1 MNELSIFYWTQ
12 FIAGAKPE
20 LETSK
25 EFSERILS
33 IISKQYHHI
42 STKAQQDIVT
52 LLVKKKCIPT
62 RFGMK
67 LPGEAYFPSVNL
79 FDDLPILDFSLQHKN
94 MNEAFLTALG
104 VRKVN
109 NNTIMRNINSIFF

>member
-1 MNELSIFYWTQ
+1 MNELSIFHWAQ
-12 FIAGAKPE
+12 FISDTKPE

-33 IISKQYHHI
+33 IVSKQYHHV
-42 STKAQQDIVT
+42 SAKSQEEIVA

-67 LPGEAYFPSVNL
+67 LPEESYFPSVNL
-79 FDDLPILDFSLQHKN
+79 FDDLPVLDFSQQHKHI
-94 MNEAFLTALG
+94 NEAFLTALG

-109 NNTIMRNINSIFF
+109 LRYAR